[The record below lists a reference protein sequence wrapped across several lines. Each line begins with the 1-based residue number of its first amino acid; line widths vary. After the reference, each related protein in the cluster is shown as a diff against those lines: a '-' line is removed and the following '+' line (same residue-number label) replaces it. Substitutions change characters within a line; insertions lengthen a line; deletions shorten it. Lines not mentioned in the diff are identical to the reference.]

1 MADEPA
7 AEPQAPEAEPA
18 APEPGTP
25 DAYGTPAA
33 PEPAAETS
41 PPDVGDA
48 LAQLNSRLEGIEG
61 RLPQPAEQPAIEP
74 WEAFTQPAEPE
85 EPVYPEQPQADQ
97 QPAEDPLVKEF
108 YDLVDQ
114 RVNQIVAPHFQQQE
128 MAGRKQAIDGL
139 VEKYPDFAEA
149 IPVIGKE
156 MQQMADQYGKPELAT
171 DPRLAER
178 LYQARKAEAVASA
191 ETPAEAV
198 GPGANLET
206 HAGGGGEP
214 DETFQDQ
221 YMKPIMETVNQG
233 GDAFT

>member
-61 RLPQPAEQPAIEP
+61 RLPQPAEAPAMEP
-74 WEAFTQPAEPE
+74 WEALTQPAEPE
-85 EPVYPEQPQADQ
+85 EPVYQEQPQAGEQ
-97 QPAEDPLVKEF
+97 VDPLVAEF
-108 YDLVDQ
+108 NALVDQ
-114 RVNQIVAPHFQQQE
+114 RVQEVTAPYFQQQE
-128 MAGRKQAIDGL
+128 MGRRKEAVDAL
-139 VEKYPDFAEA
+139 AKKYPDFAEA
-149 IPVIGKE
+149 IPVIGQE